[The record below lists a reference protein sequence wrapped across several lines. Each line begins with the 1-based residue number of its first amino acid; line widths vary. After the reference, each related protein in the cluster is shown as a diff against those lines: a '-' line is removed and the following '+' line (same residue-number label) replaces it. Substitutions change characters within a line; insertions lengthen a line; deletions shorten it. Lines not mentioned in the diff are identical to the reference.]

1 MIHKMNLQDSPFKMI
16 KDKEKNVELRLLYD
30 EKRRKIKLID

>member
-1 MIHKMNLQDSPFKMI
+1 MIHKMNLQDSRFKI
-16 KDKEKNVELRLLYD
+16 VKDKEKTVELRLYD

>member
-1 MIHKMNLQDSPFKMI
+1 MIHKMNLQDSPFKII
-16 KDKEKNVELRLLYD
+16 KNKEKTVELRLYD